1 MMSKF
6 KGILLIIS
14 CLCLFVG
21 HAQQTKIYGKV
32 TDAQTGEE
40 LPFVK
45 VRFYLSKM
53 GTSTDTAGNYVLET
67 YYATDSLQFSF
78 IGYQTTTVAVKL
90 DQTQEINVQL
100 RPEVFEMEEVF
111 VRPPDELMSTILHKK
126 VIANKRIN
134 NKEKLDSYDYEVYNK
149 LQLDLNNIGE
159 KFTERGLVQRLDVI
173 MNYLDSTDDGA
184 TYLPVLLS
192 ESISDFY
199 FRNNPKKKKEVIKAS
214 KISGIENIQINQL
227 LGDMYLDMNIYDNYI
242 NLFQRAF
249 ISPVSNVARSF
260 YKFTLSDSAFIE
272 NYWCYRLDFQ
282 PKRTG
287 DMTFSGT
294 MWIHDTTYAVK
305 EIKATLSP
313 WANIN
318 YVQDMYF
325 EQQFKQVEKEV
336 WMQVYEKMIVDL
348 KVTKK
353 TEIYGFYARKYSSR
367 KDFVINKPH
376 DDLFYK
382 GDNTVEYEDSAMN
395 RSAAYWAKYRHA
407 PLSTEEHGI
416 DQMVDSLNNTT
427 FFKTLKNLSY
437 TAATGYY
444 PLGKIEIGSAFSLVS
459 VNPIESLRTGIALR
473 TSNKFSRRLELGG
486 RIAYGFGD
494 EAFKYGSSIRY
505 NITPK
510 KRGMLTTFYNYDIEQ
525 IGISPTAASVGSTF
539 NTLFRTGPLD
549 KLTFV
554 EKAGIN
560 LEKDIKKDVI
570 VFGGFEWKEYTALGL
585 ANYQRLLPDGSV
597 LNVPKIQTS
606 EFTFR
611 FRWTKNEE
619 FISGAFDRTSIGS
632 RYPII
637 SMQAIIG
644 SKGIFGSDYNYQK
657 LEFQYEHTRNVGVLG
672 RLRYGFSAGYIFG
685 SAAYPLLKV
694 HEGNQSY
701 WLLISTFN
709 KLNYFEFISD
719 KYVTGVIEQHWQ
731 GLLFD
736 RIPLVKKLK
745 WRLVTTGRIAYGAID
760 SRHSNEMILPS
771 FTKQFG
777 NVPYTEL
784 AVGIENIFKLG
795 RVDLV
800 WRVTHLDPGMS
811 PLGIRARWAFGF

>member
-1 MMSKF
+1 MISQF
-6 KGILLIIS
+6 KGILLIFS

-53 GTSTDTAGNYVLET
+53 GTSTDTTGNYMLET

-90 DQTQEINVQL
+90 DQTQEINVKL

-149 LQLDLNNIGE
+149 LQLDLNNIGD
-159 KFTERGLVQRLDVI
+159 KFTERGLVQRLDVV
-173 MNYLDSTDDGA
+173 MNYLDSTDDGN

-367 KDFVINKPH
+367 KDFKINKPH
-376 DDLFYK
+376 DELFYK

-427 FFKTLKNLSY
+427 FFKTLRNLSY

-444 PLGKIEIGSAFSLVS
+444 PLGKIEIGSAFSLIS

-570 VFGGFEWKEYTALGL
+570 VFGGFEWKEFTALGL
-585 ANYQRLLPDGSV
+585 ANYQRLLPDGSI

-644 SKGIFGSDYNYQK
+644 AKGIFGSDYNYQK

-685 SAAYPLLKV
+685 SVAYPLLKV

-760 SRHSNEMILPS
+760 SRHSSEMILPS

-777 NVPYTEL
+777 KVPYTEL

-811 PLGIRARWAFGF
+811 PFGIRARWAFGF